1 VGITRRWIVVGE
13 VVVRAVCRLVM
24 MFWKGEPERESGMW
38 FILALGGMGRRLVR
52 SKVWLK
58 GVGSGPPGPSW
69 EVVVLVEDRSGRT
82 VYLPVSWMLI

>member
-13 VVVRAVCRLVM
+13 VVVRAVWRLVM
-24 MFWKGEPERESGMW
+24 ICWKGERVRERGMW
-38 FILALGGMGRRLVR
+38 FILAVGGIGSRFVR

-58 GVGSGPPGPSW
+58 GVASGTEPSW